1 MILTASRAAAA
12 LLLASLSVYA
22 EVAIVIQTEKG
33 DIEAVLDEKKAPI
46 TVANFLRYVDVGH
59 YNGGQFHRT
68 VRSKFDNQPQNP
80 IKIDVVQA
88 SIRVDARKSAFP
100 PILIERTSKT
110 GLRHIDG
117 ALSMARDV
125 NPDSATSDFFICIGP
140 QPELDYG
147 GKRNPDGQGFAV
159 FGRVTN
165 GMDVVHKIQDSP
177 SGPTG
182 PGANTASAGNQR
194 LIPPIAIR
202 AIRRR

>member
-1 MILTASRAAAA
+1 MTRPAAA
-12 LLLASLSVYA
+12 LLLAALSVHA
-22 EVAIVIQTEKG
+22 EVAIVIETEKG
-33 DIEAVLDEKKAPI
+33 NIEAVLDEKKAPI
-46 TVANFLRYVDVGH
+46 TVANFLRYVDAGH
-59 YNGGQFHRT
+59 YNGGQFYRT

-88 SIRVDARKSAFP
+88 GIRVDARKSAFP
-100 PILIERTSKT
+100 PIPMERTSQT

-159 FGRVTN
+159 FGRVTR
-165 GMDVVHKIQDSP
+165 GMDVVRKIQDSP

-182 PGANTASAGNQR
+182 SAANANSAGNQR

-202 AIRRR
+202 AIRRRTP

>member
-1 MILTASRAAAA
+1 L
-12 LLLASLSVYA
+12 
-22 EVAIVIQTEKG
+22 G
-33 DIEAVLDEKKAPI
+33 NIEAVLDEAKAPI
-46 TVANFLRYVDVGH
+46 SVANFLRYVDDGR

-80 IKIDVVQA
+80 VKIDVVQA
-88 SIRVDARKSAFP
+88 SVRVDVMRNPFP
-100 PILIERTSKT
+100 PIALERTSQT
-110 GLRHIDG
+110 GLRHLDG
-117 ALSMARDV
+117 ALSMARDAKV
-125 NPDSATSDFFICIGP
+125 DSATSDFFICIGP

-159 FGRVTN
+159 FGRVIR

-182 PGANTASAGNQR
+182 PGANAASAGNQR

-202 AIRRR
+202 AIRRRTP

>member
-1 MILTASRAAAA
+1 VTGRLAITLLLVAAAA
-12 LLLASLSVYA
+12 SA
-22 EVAIVIQTEKG
+22 ETNIVIQTEKG
-33 DIEAVLDEKKAPI
+33 DIEAVLDEVKAPI
-46 TVANFLRYVDVGH
+46 TVANFLRYLDDGR

-68 VRSKFDNQPQNP
+68 VRSRFDNQPQNP

-88 SIRVDARKSAFP
+88 SVHRDAASKAFP
-100 PILIERTSKT
+100 PIPLERTSKT

-117 ALSMARDV
+117 ALSMARGEKL
-125 NPDSATSDFFICIGP
+125 NSATSDFFICIGP

-159 FGRVTN
+159 FGRVIN

-182 PGANTASAGNQR
+182 PGANAASAGNQR
-194 LIPPIAIR
+194 LIPPIAIL
-202 AIRRR
+202 AIRRRTP

>member
-1 MILTASRAAAA
+1 MRRAAAA
-12 LLLASLSVYA
+12 LLFAALAAQA
-22 EVAIVIQTEKG
+22 EIAIVIQTEKG
-33 DIEAVLDEKKAPI
+33 HIEAVLDEVKAPI
-46 TVANFLRYVDVGH
+46 TVANFLRYLDDGH

-80 IKIDVVQA
+80 IKIDVIQGSTRTA
-88 SIRVDARKSAFP
+88 TARNAYP
-100 PILIERTSKT
+100 PIALERTSQT

-117 ALSMARDV
+117 ALSMARGE

-140 QPELDYG
+140 QPELDAG

-159 FGRVTN
+159 FGRVTK
-165 GMDVVHKIQDSP
+165 GMDAVRKIHDSP

-182 PGANTASAGNQR
+182 PGANAASAGNQR
-194 LIPPIAIR
+194 LTPPIAIR